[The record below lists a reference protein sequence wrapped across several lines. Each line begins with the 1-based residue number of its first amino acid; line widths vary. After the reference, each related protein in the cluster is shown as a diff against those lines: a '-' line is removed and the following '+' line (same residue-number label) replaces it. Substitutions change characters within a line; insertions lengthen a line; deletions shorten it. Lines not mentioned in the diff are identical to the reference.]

1 MKGHGRSYGAISV
14 LNAIPCGIGAT
25 IGVELTTD
33 VYFSESDT
41 TEVTL
46 IDRPNMSPDLVKSC
60 VKATLEHIGQ
70 DSIDYSIEVRTDI
83 PPSVGLKSSSSVC
96 NATIKAV
103 LDAFGESMDEIELIR
118 LGVRCAREC
127 KVTITGSFDDAC
139 GCGLGGLVV
148 TDNLN
153 DDVLSRDEVP
163 KYDVVICVPERTIP
177 KSKVPRER
185 YAELSD
191 VYRSMAS
198 RIRTDYLNIIT
209 ENGRYVGGIIGDVP
223 EFVESALDAGALA
236 AGISGTGPS
245 MTILTE
251 KGKGKEIADKIS
263 PYRYILTETR

>member
-1 MKGHGRSYGAISV
+1 M
-14 LNAIPCGIGAT
+14 
-25 IGVELTTD
+25 
-33 VYFSESDT
+33 
-41 TEVTL
+41 
-46 IDRPNMSPDLVKSC
+46 
-60 VKATLEHIGQ
+60 
-70 DSIDYSIEVRTDI
+70 
-83 PPSVGLKSSSSVC
+83 
-96 NATIKAV
+96 
-103 LDAFGESMDEIELIR
+103 
-118 LGVRCAREC
+118 
-127 KVTITGSFDDAC
+127 
-139 GCGLGGLVV
+139 GGLVV

-153 DDVLSRDEVP
+153 DDVLSRDEIP

-198 RIRTDYLNIIT
+198 RIRTDYLKIIT

-223 EFVESALDAGALA
+223 EFVGSALDAGALA

-251 KGKGKEIADKIS
+251 KGRGKEIADRIS